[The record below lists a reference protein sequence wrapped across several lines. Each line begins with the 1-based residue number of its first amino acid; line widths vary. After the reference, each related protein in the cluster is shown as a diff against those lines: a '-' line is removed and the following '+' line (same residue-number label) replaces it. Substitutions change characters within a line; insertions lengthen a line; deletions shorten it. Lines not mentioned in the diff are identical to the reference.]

1 MNPAEMD
8 RPQLVTLA
16 LELGEL
22 AAFQHRRELQSK
34 RLLALLDDAGLRALV
49 EEVVEDF
56 RAEFR

>member
-1 MNPAEMD
+1 MD